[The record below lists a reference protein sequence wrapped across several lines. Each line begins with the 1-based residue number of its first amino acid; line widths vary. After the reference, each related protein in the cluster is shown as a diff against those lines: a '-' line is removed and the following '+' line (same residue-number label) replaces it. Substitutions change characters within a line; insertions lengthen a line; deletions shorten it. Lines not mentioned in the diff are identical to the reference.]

1 MVPFTPLCITLLLQL
16 LLLPSRLL
24 TLFSLLLT
32 LLIHALQL
40 PLKF

>member
-1 MVPFTPLCITLLLQL
+1 LVPFTPLSITLLLQFL
-16 LLLPSRLL
+16 LLLSRLL
-24 TLFSLLLT
+24 TLFSLLCS